1 MHNKVVRNSQ
11 DGFTLVELMIT
22 VVVISL
28 LAMIAIPAYNDSVS
42 KGRRADAKS
51 TLTTLA
57 AKQEQYFMDNK
68 EYADTLAKL
77 GWPNSDSVDGHYT
90 IAVAS
95 PTDVTF
101 TLTATPD
108 NADPDC
114 ANFTLTESG
123 VQGVSGDNSANPEL
137 CW

>member
-1 MHNKVVRNSQ
+1 MVKKVVRNSES
-11 DGFTLVELMIT
+11 GFTLVELMIV
-22 VVVISL
+22 VVVIGI

-42 KGRRADAKS
+42 KGRRTDAKS
-51 TLTTLA
+51 TLTSIA

-68 EYADTLAKL
+68 TYTADLSKL
-77 GWPNSDSVDGHYT
+77 GASSDSIDGHYT
-90 IAVAS
+90 ITATA
-95 PTDVTF
+95 TTTTF

-108 NADPDC
+108 NSDPKC

-123 VQGVSGDNSANPEL
+123 IRGVSGDNSANPEL

>member
-1 MHNKVVRNSQ
+1 MVRKVVRNSES
-11 DGFTLVELMIT
+11 GFTLVELMIV
-22 VVVISL
+22 VVVIGI

-42 KGRRADAKS
+42 KGRRTDAKS
-51 TLTTLA
+51 TLTSLA

-77 GWPNSDSVDGHYT
+77 GASSTSIDKHYT
-90 IAVAS
+90 ITVAAA
-95 PTDVTF
+95 TTTF
-101 TLTATPD
+101 TLTAIPA
-108 NADPDC
+108 NSDPKC

-123 VQGVSGDNSANPEL
+123 IRGVSGDNSANPEL